1 MPKMKTKRGAAK
13 RFRKNG
19 GGKFKRNQSHRGQV
33 ETVCAE
39 HAQVRGWQLHAV
51 SARTNHVHLVVTADR
66 APNIVRDQFKANATR
81 VLREGPDPIMNQR
94 IWTRGGDVEV
104 VNGQESLEQ
113 VILYVTEAQE
123 RMGRGK

>member
-1 MPKMKTKRGAAK
+1 
-13 RFRKNG
+13 
-19 GGKFKRNQSHRGQV
+19 
-33 ETVCAE
+33 
-39 HAQVRGWQLHAV
+39 
-51 SARTNHVHLVVTADR
+51 
-66 APNIVRDQFKANATR
+66 
-81 VLREGPDPIMNQR
+81 MNQR